1 MQSQLFHKYH
11 TDKQH
16 GFTLVEMLVVIPV
29 ALLSVAALISL
40 MVALVGDVMV
50 AGTRASNVYE
60 LQDTMDRIE
69 ADSRISTAFM
79 STFSQLPSPQGR
91 DGGTAAFSASGP
103 NNDLI
108 LSMPATTLNP
118 FDGARRLIYYDGQ
131 PNTCASGATQVNR
144 TLTVRIVYF
153 TTDNGNGTKTLWRRT
168 VVPPWTTTAG
178 NITTVCNAPWQRDSC
193 PIGST
198 LSATCQTFDEKMLSS
213 ITNFAPTYYT
223 TTGAVTTDARSATSI
238 SISITQGQQVAGEAI
253 SSTSTSRVSRTNTT
267 TAQIPTVAPVISINN
282 PTINTMNHPLLT
294 SFIWDTVPHADYY
307 SIRYRIGAG
316 AWVYP
321 ADQTANT
328 FQVTAARPLNVI
340 NIEVTA
346 KNDMGNSPVGT
357 LNYTKPLW
365 TTANLLG
372 TFRCYSG
379 SGTYNCPS
387 YTISTAGVVLLRGL
401 IEGGSTVEATMF
413 NLPAQLRPNKRII
426 YQAMSGGNPKDVGVD
441 VLADGNVNWDNGA
454 AGTFISL
461 DNVRFLSQ
469 SDASPT
475 WLTPTYTSPWVAFNG
490 GTQYGV
496 PQYTKDSL
504 GRTHIYGIIAGG
516 NPLTNNTMV
525 ALAAGYQPP
534 EKAIWLNQ
542 SGSYTAASYQINNTG
557 AIISRNIGT
566 SDIMT
571 LASMYHATVPGQSY
585 TALPLVNSWINYNTP
600 YVPNSYNLAGY
611 AKSADGIVSLRGLI
625 KSGGTSGEVDLG
637 NLPQGYCPDVK
648 DLVFLTQGLKSPGNG
663 IDQIPARIDIKWVAA
678 TNSCRVML
686 DNTDAPQ
693 VYNGYLSLEG
703 IHFMQER

>member
-1 MQSQLFHKYH
+1 MQSRLFHKYH

-91 DGGTAAFSASGP
+91 DGGTAAFSASSP

-118 FDGARRLIYYDGQ
+118 FDGERRLIYYDGQ

-223 TTGAVTTDARSATSI
+223 ATGAVTTDARSATSI
-238 SISITQGQQVAGEAI
+238 SISITQGQQVAGEVI

-365 TTANLLG
+365 TTANLQG
-372 TFRCYSG
+372 AWKCYSG
-379 SGTYNCPS
+379 GGVFPCPS

-401 IEGGSTVEATMF
+401 IVDGAMGSTMF
-413 NLPAQLRPNKRII
+413 TLPAQLRPNKRII
-426 YQAMSGGNPKDVGVD
+426 YQAMSDGNPKDAGVD
-441 VLADGNVNWDNGA
+441 VLANGDVMWDNTGNN
-454 AGTFISL
+454 GFISL
-461 DNVRFLSQ
+461 DNIRFLSQ

-475 WLTPTYTSPWVAFNG
+475 WLTPTYTSPWVAFNDS
-490 GTQYGV
+490 QYGV

-504 GRTHIYGIIAGG
+504 GRTHIYGAIMGG
-516 NPLTNNTMV
+516 NPLTTNPMIT
-525 ALAAGYQPP
+525 LAAGYQPTDNS
-534 EKAIWLNQ
+534 IWPNQ
-542 SGSYTAASYQINNTG
+542 TSNYSAASYQINNTR
-557 AIISRNIGT
+557 AVISRGIGL
-566 SDIMT
+566 SGFMT
-571 LASMYHATVPGQSY
+571 LASMYHPTTSAQTY
-585 TALPLVNSWINYNTP
+585 TALPMENSWVNYNTP
-600 YVPNSYNLAGY
+600 YVTNNYAQASYT
-611 AKSADGIVSLRGLI
+611 KSADGIVSLRGLI
-625 KSGGTSGEVDLG
+625 RYGNTTNEVVIG
-637 NLPQGYCPDVK
+637 RLPAGYCPDIYG
-648 DLVFLTQGLKSPGNG
+648 LVFLTQGLESPGYYE
-663 IDQIPARIDIKWVAA
+663 DQIPARIDIRWIAA
-678 TNSCRVML
+678 TNNCTVSLYNNVPPYV
-686 DNTDAPQ
+686 A
-693 VYNGYLSLEG
+693 NGYLSLDG